1 MDRKYTAAGVICF
14 LISFLL
20 SRAAVQ
26 CLALEWTTTGIIAVF
41 IIGVLII
48 ASFLLGVIYLFIS
61 TRRVSKYHTLF
72 SALACFMFKY
82 YLFYIGKRRLVE
94 LRRGCVDS
102 RSTQE
107 DRLQLIMSKNK
118 NTDYGRK
125 FNLKDIHSL
134 KDFQSKHPL
143 TQYDHYKQFIQ
154 RVAKGEKNVMTV
166 EPVTRLV
173 LTSGTTGLGKQIP
186 QDINQMYN
194 AHAITLRIQ
203 SEFFSNFQPL
213 NKEFRIHCNS
223 KIRES
228 EAGITIA
235 AGAAVDRRIKSL
247 LIAYSTPPDGFL
259 IENIQDAFYV
269 HFLFA
274 LRERELGST
283 FAIFT
288 SIIVDGFKYLEQ
300 HWPEMVEDIANGTIN
315 ATLTLPAS
323 IREELTK
330 AMGEGDAERAAE
342 VKRECERGQ
351 DGIMRRLWPTMQS
364 ITAIDN
370 IGLRETLMQTVAKGI
385 RVYSM
390 LYGSSEALIGFNLN
404 PIKEGYEEFVLNIR
418 DVIFEFINEGDVY
431 EDNPKTF
438 LIDEVEIGKKYEL
451 VISQL
456 WGLYR
461 YRFGDVIQV
470 TGFYQNCPKVKFLY
484 RTATLLNLFGE
495 KVDQVVITGSL
506 AAALGNWQGV
516 TLKHY
521 SVTESTMVSTARA
534 NTDDKSKG
542 AHYVFFLEMEGNDE
556 DTSVRNIDTDKL
568 SEQIDENIYNR
579 HEFFRTFRD
588 TNQIS
593 SCKVYLVKSNTFGK
607 LKSFV
612 LANTTASE
620 VQFKMPKKLRTK
632 EMTVLM
638 LDNLL

>member
-82 YLFYIGKRRLVE
+82 YLSYIGKRRLVE

-194 AHAITLRIQ
+194 AHATTLGIQ

-274 LRERELGST
+274 LRRE
-283 FAIFT
+283 
-288 SIIVDGFKYLEQ
+288 
-300 HWPEMVEDIANGTIN
+300 
-315 ATLTLPAS
+315 
-323 IREELTK
+323 
-330 AMGEGDAERAAE
+330 
-342 VKRECERGQ
+342 
-351 DGIMRRLWPTMQS
+351 
-364 ITAIDN
+364 
-370 IGLRETLMQTVAKGI
+370 
-385 RVYSM
+385 
-390 LYGSSEALIGFNLN
+390 
-404 PIKEGYEEFVLNIR
+404 
-418 DVIFEFINEGDVY
+418 
-431 EDNPKTF
+431 
-438 LIDEVEIGKKYEL
+438 
-451 VISQL
+451 
-456 WGLYR
+456 
-461 YRFGDVIQV
+461 
-470 TGFYQNCPKVKFLY
+470 
-484 RTATLLNLFGE
+484 
-495 KVDQVVITGSL
+495 SL
-506 AAALGNWQGV
+506 ARPSLF
-516 TLKHY
+516 LL
-521 SVTESTMVSTARA
+521 VS
-534 NTDDKSKG
+534 
-542 AHYVFFLEMEGNDE
+542 
-556 DTSVRNIDTDKL
+556 
-568 SEQIDENIYNR
+568 
-579 HEFFRTFRD
+579 
-588 TNQIS
+588 
-593 SCKVYLVKSNTFGK
+593 
-607 LKSFV
+607 
-612 LANTTASE
+612 
-620 VQFKMPKKLRTK
+620 
-632 EMTVLM
+632 
-638 LDNLL
+638 

>member
-1 MDRKYTAAGVICF
+1 
-14 LISFLL
+14 
-20 SRAAVQ
+20 
-26 CLALEWTTTGIIAVF
+26 
-41 IIGVLII
+41 
-48 ASFLLGVIYLFIS
+48 
-61 TRRVSKYHTLF
+61 
-72 SALACFMFKY
+72 MFKY

-194 AHAITLRIQ
+194 AHATTLRIQ

-342 VKRECERGQ
+342 VRRECERGQ

-370 IGLRETLMQTVAKGI
+370 IGLRETLMQTVAKGDFYI
-385 RVYSM
+385 PK
-390 LYGSSEALIGFNLN
+390 LQLLIN
-404 PIKEGYEEFVLNIR
+404 
-418 DVIFEFINEGDVY
+418 
-431 EDNPKTF
+431 
-438 LIDEVEIGKKYEL
+438 
-451 VISQL
+451 
-456 WGLYR
+456 
-461 YRFGDVIQV
+461 
-470 TGFYQNCPKVKFLY
+470 
-484 RTATLLNLFGE
+484 
-495 KVDQVVITGSL
+495 
-506 AAALGNWQGV
+506 
-516 TLKHY
+516 
-521 SVTESTMVSTARA
+521 
-534 NTDDKSKG
+534 
-542 AHYVFFLEMEGNDE
+542 
-556 DTSVRNIDTDKL
+556 
-568 SEQIDENIYNR
+568 
-579 HEFFRTFRD
+579 
-588 TNQIS
+588 
-593 SCKVYLVKSNTFGK
+593 
-607 LKSFV
+607 
-612 LANTTASE
+612 
-620 VQFKMPKKLRTK
+620 
-632 EMTVLM
+632 
-638 LDNLL
+638 

>member
-1 MDRKYTAAGVICF
+1 
-14 LISFLL
+14 
-20 SRAAVQ
+20 
-26 CLALEWTTTGIIAVF
+26 
-41 IIGVLII
+41 
-48 ASFLLGVIYLFIS
+48 
-61 TRRVSKYHTLF
+61 
-72 SALACFMFKY
+72 
-82 YLFYIGKRRLVE
+82 
-94 LRRGCVDS
+94 
-102 RSTQE
+102 
-107 DRLQLIMSKNK
+107 
-118 NTDYGRK
+118 
-125 FNLKDIHSL
+125 
-134 KDFQSKHPL
+134 
-143 TQYDHYKQFIQ
+143 
-154 RVAKGEKNVMTV
+154 
-166 EPVTRLV
+166 
-173 LTSGTTGLGKQIP
+173 
-186 QDINQMYN
+186 MYN
-194 AHAITLRIQ
+194 AHATTLRIQ

-323 IREELTK
+323 IREKLTK

-342 VKRECERGQ
+342 VRRECERGQ

-506 AAALGNWQGV
+506 TAALGNWQGV

-521 SVTESTMVSTARA
+521 SVTESTMVSAARA